1 MTVGLPSY
9 AVNYEIKRLPSAKEM
24 AQWFKFS
31 ENTVEFRQLK
41 YFCAIADS
49 GSISRAAQQVYIAQS
64 ALSKQIAELE
74 AELQVL
80 LLHRSRSGVT
90 LTEEGKIFYEYALAI
105 QKQINDAR
113 AAVGHAS
120 GAVVG
125 HVVLAIPQSISS
137 TLALPLIKAAQE
149 RLPHIQLH
157 INEELSGNLLE
168 LLRQGRVDMGLFTPN
183 IPLADFNFTA
193 LIKEDFALIHAVNYP
208 QAPAAG
214 DISLSKAAKHPL
226 LMPGPQHGQC
236 TRVFVEQA
244 LQRKG
249 FEALTISTEIN
260 SVHIL
265 KSAVEAGVGASIMPL
280 GLAAQEVAQGR
291 LVAHRISRSG
301 LQRQLGLCASK
312 HIPMTHAKRAVS
324 ALVADVARGLCTGG
338 QWPGAAR
345 LPEL

>member
-1 MTVGLPSY
+1 MVG
-9 AVNYEIKRLPSAKEM
+9 
-24 AQWFKFS
+24 QQ

-49 GSISRAAQQVYIAQS
+49 GSISRAAQQVFIAQS
-64 ALSKQIAELE
+64 ALSKQITELE
-74 AELQVL
+74 IELQVS

-90 LTEEGKIFYEYALAI
+90 LTEEGKIFYEYAQAI

-113 AAVGHAS
+113 TAVSHTS
-120 GAVVG
+120 GNLVG
-125 HVVLAIPQSISS
+125 NVVLAIPQSVSGV
-137 TLALPLIKAAQE
+137 LALPLIKAAQE

-168 LLRQGRVDMGLFTPN
+168 LLRQGRVDIGLFTPN

-193 LIKEDFALIHAVNYP
+193 LIKEDFALIHAANYAH
-208 QAPAAG
+208 APAVG
-214 DISLSKAAKHPL
+214 DISLTKAAKHSL

-244 LQRKG
+244 LQHKG
-249 FEALTISTEIN
+249 LEALTISAEIN

-265 KSAVEAGVGASIMPL
+265 KSAVEAGAAATVMPL
-280 GLAAQEVAQGR
+280 GLAAQEVVQGR

-301 LQRQLGLCASK
+301 LQRQLGFCTSK
-312 HIPMTHAKRAVS
+312 HIPITHAKRAVS
-324 ALVADVARGLCTGG
+324 ALIADVTRGLCTSG
-338 QWPGAAR
+338 QWPGAVSLA
-345 LPEL
+345 EL